1 LRWLNFQFPEER
13 FHHFYYSFDLGN
25 EGIYEVGERAAVMNG
40 EWYHFQPEDFQIME
54 VGHRKDDD
62 VPTKVPIEWKV
73 TARKESSGASLLDLK
88 IKTTTKL
95 S

>member
-1 LRWLNFQFPEER
+1 
-13 FHHFYYSFDLGN
+13 
-25 EGIYEVGERAAVMNG
+25 
-40 EWYHFQPEDFQIME
+40 ME

-62 VPTKVPIEWKV
+62 VPTKVPIEWKE

-95 S
+95 SWPGSMGKENQVITNYILNAEGMWKGKAIIGKGTIENWMHRVIQ